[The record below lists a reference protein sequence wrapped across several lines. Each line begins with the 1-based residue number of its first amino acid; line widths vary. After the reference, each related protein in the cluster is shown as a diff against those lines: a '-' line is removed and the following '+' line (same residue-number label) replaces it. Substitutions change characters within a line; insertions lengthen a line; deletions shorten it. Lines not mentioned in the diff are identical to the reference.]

1 MREIYEYISTNCR
14 GKENATKG
22 LKIRSAIGYRLGD
35 KSFRKEIQE
44 INASK
49 DFPELIGA
57 ISGKGDNA
65 GYFIPLTKEE
75 KEEVINNK
83 RHRANQILRDC
94 HIMEWKANL

>member
-1 MREIYEYISTNCR
+1 MQEIYNYISINCR

-22 LKIRSAIGYRLGD
+22 SKIRSAVGYRLGD
-35 KSFRKEIQE
+35 KSFRKVIQD

-57 ISGKGDNA
+57 ISGKGENA

-75 KEEVINNK
+75 KQEVIDNK
-83 RHRANQILRDC
+83 RHRANRILYDC